1 MSTLFSAPAVNDAAF
16 GPATRGR
23 TVPIPETITTL
34 PGYPGKLVVFK
45 MQASRFWQVRCWF
58 KGKTYKRS
66 THSQSLHTAQLV
78 ARHFYAQLSAGGVQV
93 LPEAAPPPTPAAAQV
108 AAQTPAHTPT
118 LVPGLVHALLPA
130 TLSAS
135 EPAAQLAPMAELA
148 PLNGHTFAA
157 LAERMF
163 AGERARVERGEL
175 ARGSMQV
182 LRNRLD
188 AHLLPRWGRQHAADI
203 DYAQLMAFV
212 DFMSKTKSSTT
223 IGQYLVAIRKV
234 LSHGLR
240 MGVITK
246 LPEMPKVKV
255 KTASRGAFT
264 PSEYWR
270 ILRTARSLRGQAHPD
285 SQQALR
291 KSHKLLFKNA
301 IMPPDLAWA
310 VVFMV
315 NSFIRPSDLKTL
327 KHRHVEI
334 VKGKN
339 TYLRLTLPET
349 KRHDAPIVTLYP
361 AVRVYRQLQ
370 QHHSAQ
376 GQAKPDD
383 YLFLPGLRDRNY
395 ALAVLGLMFNW
406 VLAVTG
412 FKLGAHGQSRS
423 LYSLRHSA
431 ITFRLLYGQ
440 GIDLL
445 TLARNA
451 RTSVEVIN
459 KHYASTLSGEQNIG
473 LLQSRRSRSGMNV

>member
-1 MSTLFSAPAVNDAAF
+1 MNTHFLATAVNDAAF
-16 GPATRGR
+16 GPAQRGR
-23 TVPIPETITTL
+23 TVPIPETITAV
-34 PGYPGKLVVFK
+34 PGYPSKLVLFK
-45 MQASRFWQVRCWF
+45 MPASRFWQVRCWF

-66 THSQSLHTAQLV
+66 THSQSLHTAQMV
-78 ARHFYAQLSAGGVQV
+78 ARHFYAQLSADVWQV
-93 LPEAAPPPTPAAAQV
+93 LPEDAPPPSQTAAQV
-108 AAQTPAHTPT
+108 SAHTPAQT
-118 LVPGLVHALLPA
+118 HAIEPAALPA
-130 TLSAS
+130 PAPA
-135 EPAAQLAPMAELA
+135 PAAQLAPIAELA
-148 PLNGHTFAA
+148 PLKEHTFAA

-163 AGERARVERGEL
+163 AGEQARVERGEL

-188 AHLLPRWGRQHAADI
+188 AHLLPRWGRQHVADI

-240 MGVITK
+240 MGVINK

-264 PSEYWR
+264 PTEYWR

-310 VVFMV
+310 AVFMV

-334 VKGKN
+334 VKGN
-339 TYLRLTLPET
+339 HTYLRLTLPET

-370 QHHSAQ
+370 KHHSAQ

-395 ALAVLGLMFNW
+395 ALAVMGLMFNW

-473 LLQSRRSRSGMNV
+473 LLQSRRSRVGVNGLGA

>member
-1 MSTLFSAPAVNDAAF
+1 MNTHFLATAVNDAAF
-16 GPATRGR
+16 GPAQRGR
-23 TVPIPETITTL
+23 TVPIPETITAV
-34 PGYPGKLVVFK
+34 PGYPSKLVLFK
-45 MQASRFWQVRCWF
+45 MPASRFWQVRCWF

-66 THSQSLHTAQLV
+66 THSQSLHTAQMV
-78 ARHFYAQLSAGGVQV
+78 ARHFYAQLSADVWQV
-93 LPEAAPPPTPAAAQV
+93 LPEDAPLPSQTAAQV
-108 AAQTPAHTPT
+108 SAHIPAQTHAIEPA
-118 LVPGLVHALLPA
+118 ALPA
-130 TLSAS
+130 
-135 EPAAQLAPMAELA
+135 PAPAPSAQLAPIAELA
-148 PLNGHTFAA
+148 PLKEHTFAA

-163 AGERARVERGEL
+163 AGEQARVERGEL

-188 AHLLPRWGRQHAADI
+188 AHLLPRWGRQHVADI

-212 DFMSKTKSSTT
+212 DYMSKTKSSTT

-240 MGVITK
+240 MGVISK

-264 PSEYWR
+264 PTEYWR

-334 VKGKN
+334 VKGSH

-370 QHHSAQ
+370 KHHSAQ

-473 LLQSRRSRSGMNV
+473 LLQSRRSRVGVNGPGG